1 MKTKYFEFYSN
12 GKLVKTVNRSISLSS
27 KMLDIIERYSV
38 DKIIVKRE
46 LSAFE
51 IQFIHFNFI
60 EIENTFIGVDE
71 GSYYYY
77 DIDMREPCRYGYRY
91 ELRLNNKRVWIKPIW

>member
-12 GKLVKTVNRSISLSS
+12 GKLVKTVNRGISLSS

-38 DKIIVKRE
+38 DKITVKRE

-51 IQFIHFNFI
+51 IQFIHFNFN
-60 EIENTFIGVDE
+60 EIENMFFGADE
-71 GSYYYY
+71 SSYYYY
-77 DIDMREPCRYGYRY
+77 DIDMRENCRYGYRY
-91 ELRLNNKRVWIKPIW
+91 ELRLYNKKLWIKPIE